1 MLSKKEFI
9 LSEKYA
15 DIILPVYSDF
25 LEEYAEW
32 GAQIFNRYYG
42 MVHYPLAE
50 EFYPDFYEY
59 GFFYNTLPK
68 LYTLLDTVSTS
79 APFKL
84 DRKSVV

>member
-1 MLSKKEFI
+1 MELFMPSKKEFI

-42 MVHYPLAE
+42 MVHYPLEE
-50 EFYPDFYEY
+50 EFYPDFTNMD
-59 GFFYNTLPK
+59 FFTTLCQSSIPS
-68 LYTLLDTVSTS
+68 LIQ
-79 APFKL
+79 
-84 DRKSVV
+84 